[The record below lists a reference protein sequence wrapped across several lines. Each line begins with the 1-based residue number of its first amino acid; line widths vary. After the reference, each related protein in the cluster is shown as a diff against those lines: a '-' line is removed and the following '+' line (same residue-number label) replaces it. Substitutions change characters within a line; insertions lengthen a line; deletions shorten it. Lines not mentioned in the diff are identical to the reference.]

1 MKFIYLDEAG
11 NTGRKLDPDQPHH
24 LIAAVLVDAVQVPE
38 VERIMR
44 GLAARH
50 CGHDGLV
57 GEIEFHG
64 YEIRAGRG
72 AFKGM
77 AVERRIEVMRD
88 IVDVI
93 QAQKLAVGYV
103 SIDKHKTWSSK
114 HPHEFAFMFLV
125 ERIQDVLKAE
135 NRLGLIIA
143 DEHKDVEQKLIEDLD
158 KYKQFDT
165 NWGYRPTKA

>member
-44 GLAARH
+44 GLAAKH

-77 AVERRIEVMRD
+77 VVERRIDVMRD
-88 IVDVI
+88 IVHII

-125 ERIQDVLKAE
+125 ERIQDVLKSE
-135 NRLGLIIA
+135 NLLGLIVA
-143 DEHKDVEQKLIEDLD
+143 DEHKDVEQTYIR
-158 KYKQFDT
+158 F
-165 NWGYRPTKA
+165 R